1 MNRVTAF
8 VFTYWKVNSVRTGLT
23 VAHELG
29 HVLGMK
35 HDFLPAWDQHNK
47 QVRDK
52 CTSDEIPQNSGI
64 LIMNYGQPR
73 VRWSDCSNEDF
84 ARYYQSVV
92 ARDKKFCL
100 EAAPTQTSG
109 MKEAGPTRSA
119 IDSTTLEFNL
129 LLYGTWLGDGHWI
142 KCSCD

>member
-35 HDFLPAWDQHNK
+35 HDFLPAWDQHNN

-52 CTSDEIPQNSGI
+52 CTSDEIQKNSGI

-73 VRWSDCSNEDF
+73 VRWSVTF
-84 ARYYQSVV
+84 FPP
-92 ARDKKFCL
+92 K
-100 EAAPTQTSG
+100 
-109 MKEAGPTRSA
+109 AGPVWDIPA
-119 IDSTTLEFNL
+119 IQASPEEYLHLPE
-129 LLYGTWLGDGHWI
+129 LGWQE
-142 KCSCD
+142 